1 MEHTHEDHITPPIAP
16 LPNHPQMAVAQK
28 DSNDIIEIVRMLLI
42 ALAIV
47 IPIRAFIAQ
56 PFKVSGASMVPT
68 FHDREYLIVDEISYR
83 FNEPKRGDVIVF
95 HPPQDPGTYYIK
107 RIIGLPGETVKI
119 DGPNVLIINKENPN
133 GILLTEPYISAHT
146 NNNITSV
153 QGTDEYFVMGDNRP
167 YSSDSRTWGKLPKKN
182 IVGRTFLR
190 LYPFNEMSAFPGV
203 YHAYE
208 AVN

>member
-1 MEHTHEDHITPPIAP
+1 MEHTHEDHLAPKLEP
-16 LPNHPQMAVAQK
+16 LPSHPQMAVAQK

-95 HPPQDPGTYYIK
+95 HPPQDPSTYYIK

-119 DGPNVLIINKENPN
+119 EGPNVLIINKENPEGFN
-133 GILLTEPYISAHT
+133 LTEKYVNEKFSENKTYETGA
-146 NNNITSV
+146 
-153 QGTDEYFVMGDNRP
+153 DEYFVMGDNRNR
-167 YSSDSRTWGKLPKKN
+167 SSDSRVWGVLPRKFM
-182 IVGRTFLR
+182 VGRAYLR
-190 LYPFNEMSAFPGV
+190 LLPFDTAAYLPG
-203 YHAYE
+203 AMKE
-208 AVN
+208 FK